1 MACFYLKLYQWR
13 LCVLKNIS
21 RRFYQWSKGWL
32 ILVLFL
38 LDAFFS
44 GFLLPL
50 IQGMIQGGQGS
61 IQPLDLMLFATPE
74 KIFGMIERYG
84 EYNRPFYRAV
94 ELTVD
99 IIYPIVYL
107 FFFGLLISWLF
118 QRGFASKSPMRKFN
132 IMPLGAWFF
141 DLLENIVIVILLSV
155 FPSQPTALTWILTLV
170 STIKWFFAGAS
181 ILLILVGLVMA
192 IKNKFKKQE

>member
-1 MACFYLKLYQWR
+1 MINKISQKFYGWA
-13 LCVLKNIS
+13 
-21 RRFYQWSKGWL
+21 KGWL
-32 ILVLFL
+32 VFVLFL
-38 LDAFFS
+38 LDGFFA

-50 IQGMIQGGQGS
+50 IQGMMQGGQGG

-74 KIFGMIERYG
+74 KLFDMIEKYG
-84 EYNRPFYRAV
+84 EYGRPFYRNV

-118 QRGFASKSPMRKFN
+118 QRGFAPNSSMRKLN
-132 IMPLGAWFF
+132 VMPLGAWFF
-141 DLLENIVIVILLSV
+141 DLLENIVIVILLSI
-155 FPSQPTALTWILTLV
+155 FPSQPAVLGWILFLV

-192 IKNKFKKQE
+192 IRNGFKKQD